1 MDTSRKIIHIDMDA
15 FYASVEQRDHPEF
28 RGKPLII
35 GGDPNKRGVVS
46 TCSYE
51 ARKYGVHSA
60 MPTRQ
65 AAKLCPNGIF
75 IHGNMA
81 HYVEVSSQIREIFSR
96 YTDII
101 EPLSMDE
108 AYLDVT
114 ENKKGMKSATMVARD
129 IQQTIYREL
138 GLTASAGV
146 SFNKFIAKIASDFK
160 KPAGITVVAP
170 EEAEAFLE
178 QIPVTKFYG
187 VGKVT
192 AEKLHRLG
200 IETGADL
207 KKWSEWDLI
216 RELHKHGYQL
226 YRHVRGRSNNIVNP
240 HRDRKSVGK
249 ETTFEFN
256 VLDNRILEQSLMKFA
271 KKVEERLI
279 KLQKHGKTVVL
290 KLRYSDFTTI
300 TKRLTLN
307 EYTNDANQIY
317 QAAALLLRESYKGQ
331 DSIRLIGLTV
341 TNLKPVYFEN
351 LRLEG
356 L

>member
-35 GGDPNKRGVVS
+35 GGDPNKRGVVA

-51 ARKYGVHSA
+51 ARKFGVHSA

-81 HYVEVSSQIREIFSR
+81 HYVEVSNQIREIFSR

-101 EPLSMDE
+101 EPLSLDE

-114 ENKKGMKSATMVARD
+114 ENKKGMKSATMVARE
-129 IQQTIYREL
+129 IQQTIYQEL

-160 KPAGITVVAP
+160 KPAGITVVTP

-187 VGKVT
+187 G
-192 AEKLHRLG
+192 
-200 IETGADL
+200 
-207 KKWSEWDLI
+207 
-216 RELHKHGYQL
+216 
-226 YRHVRGRSNNIVNP
+226 
-240 HRDRKSVGK
+240 RKS
-249 ETTFEFN
+249 
-256 VLDNRILEQSLMKFA
+256 NRRKIASF
-271 KKVEERLI
+271 R
-279 KLQKHGKTVVL
+279 
-290 KLRYSDFTTI
+290 
-300 TKRLTLN
+300 N
-307 EYTNDANQIY
+307 
-317 QAAALLLRESYKGQ
+317 
-331 DSIRLIGLTV
+331 
-341 TNLKPVYFEN
+341 
-351 LRLEG
+351 
-356 L
+356 

>member
-101 EPLSMDE
+101 EPLSLDE

-226 YRHVRGRSNNIVNP
+226 YRQVRGRSNNIVNP

-256 VLDNRILEQSLMKFA
+256 VLDNRILEQSLMNFA

-317 QAAALLLRESYKGQ
+317 QAAALLLRESYKGK

>member
-35 GGDPNKRGVVS
+35 GGDPNKRGVVA

-51 ARKYGVHSA
+51 ARKFGVHSA

-81 HYVEVSSQIREIFSR
+81 HYVEVSNQIREIFSR

-101 EPLSMDE
+101 EPLSLDE

-114 ENKKGMKSATMVARD
+114 ENKKGMKSATMVARE
-129 IQQTIYREL
+129 IQQTIYQEL

-160 KPAGITVVAP
+160 KPAGITVVTP

-187 VGKVT
+187 VGKVPQ
-192 AEKLHRLG
+192 K
-200 IETGADL
+200 
-207 KKWSEWDLI
+207 
-216 RELHKHGYQL
+216 
-226 YRHVRGRSNNIVNP
+226 NCIV
-240 HRDRKSVGK
+240 
-249 ETTFEFN
+249 
-256 VLDNRILEQSLMKFA
+256 
-271 KKVEERLI
+271 
-279 KLQKHGKTVVL
+279 
-290 KLRYSDFTTI
+290 
-300 TKRLTLN
+300 
-307 EYTNDANQIY
+307 
-317 QAAALLLRESYKGQ
+317 
-331 DSIRLIGLTV
+331 
-341 TNLKPVYFEN
+341 
-351 LRLEG
+351 
-356 L
+356 

>member
-35 GGDPNKRGVVS
+35 GGDPNKRGVVA

-51 ARKYGVHSA
+51 ARKFGVHSA

-81 HYVEVSSQIREIFSR
+81 HYVEVSNQIREIFSR

-101 EPLSMDE
+101 EPLSLDE

-114 ENKKGMKSATMVARD
+114 ENKKGMKSATMVARE

-192 AEKLHRLG
+192 AEKIASFR
-200 IETGADL
+200 
-207 KKWSEWDLI
+207 
-216 RELHKHGYQL
+216 
-226 YRHVRGRSNNIVNP
+226 N
-240 HRDRKSVGK
+240 
-249 ETTFEFN
+249 
-256 VLDNRILEQSLMKFA
+256 
-271 KKVEERLI
+271 
-279 KLQKHGKTVVL
+279 
-290 KLRYSDFTTI
+290 
-300 TKRLTLN
+300 
-307 EYTNDANQIY
+307 
-317 QAAALLLRESYKGQ
+317 
-331 DSIRLIGLTV
+331 
-341 TNLKPVYFEN
+341 
-351 LRLEG
+351 
-356 L
+356 

>member
-35 GGDPNKRGVVS
+35 GGDPNKRGVVA

-51 ARKYGVHSA
+51 ARKFGVHSA

-81 HYVEVSSQIREIFSR
+81 HYVEVSNQIREIFSR

-101 EPLSMDE
+101 EPLSLDE

-114 ENKKGMKSATMVARD
+114 ENKKGMKSATMVARE
-129 IQQTIYREL
+129 IQQTIYQEL

-192 AEKLHRLG
+192 AEKIASFR
-200 IETGADL
+200 
-207 KKWSEWDLI
+207 
-216 RELHKHGYQL
+216 
-226 YRHVRGRSNNIVNP
+226 N
-240 HRDRKSVGK
+240 
-249 ETTFEFN
+249 
-256 VLDNRILEQSLMKFA
+256 
-271 KKVEERLI
+271 
-279 KLQKHGKTVVL
+279 
-290 KLRYSDFTTI
+290 
-300 TKRLTLN
+300 
-307 EYTNDANQIY
+307 
-317 QAAALLLRESYKGQ
+317 
-331 DSIRLIGLTV
+331 
-341 TNLKPVYFEN
+341 
-351 LRLEG
+351 
-356 L
+356 